1 MSTRVSPY
9 QIDLIHKYLIAVCNF
24 DIMTTNDW
32 IDLVVTTDITS
43 STVERAGK

>member
-9 QIDLIHKYLIAVCNF
+9 QIDLIHKYLIAVSSL

-32 IDLVVTTDITS
+32 IDIVVTTDITS
-43 STVERAGK
+43 STVERSMQ